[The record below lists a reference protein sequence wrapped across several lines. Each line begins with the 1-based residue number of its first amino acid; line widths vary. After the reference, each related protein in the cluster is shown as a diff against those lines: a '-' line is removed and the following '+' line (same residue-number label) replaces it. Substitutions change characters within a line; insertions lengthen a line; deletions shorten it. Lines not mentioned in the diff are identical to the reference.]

1 MLLLSY
7 NHLITSYHYNT
18 SGIVPAT
25 ENFQGSNFCK
35 FCRFV
40 AVCRSFLLKILERGT
55 VGVAKASNL
64 WKFSLRKSYFSP
76 ICESFLPRNFSI
88 IQYLTMDKSLRHLLK
103 VHGKCFRQCLWF
115 QTRLEICRKKLS
127 SIFASFVSYKQQ
139 LWLVYFR
146 YANEIMLP
154 WWWNYLCIQ
163 SLPNCRLWS
172 RGTWKQAASKRQQR
186 FCNPHFSAFLCLLL
200 HLQSFVSGHSLLDG
214 IDQIK
219 TYNHK
224 KKEFRPQT
232 VCWGM

>member
-1 MLLLSY
+1 
-7 NHLITSYHYNT
+7 
-18 SGIVPAT
+18 
-25 ENFQGSNFCK
+25 
-35 FCRFV
+35 V
-40 AVCRSFLLKILERGT
+40 AVCRSFLLKILEHGT

-186 FCNPHFSAFLCLLL
+186 FCNPHFCLSFACSYTFSLLCLATASSMELIKL
-200 HLQSFVSGHSLLDG
+200 KRTTTRKKSPDPKLFVEGCNCFDVLPVHRQPTFPLV
-214 IDQIK
+214 Q
-219 TYNHK
+219 
-224 KKEFRPQT
+224 E
-232 VCWGM
+232 